1 MDTLQVTA
9 SADALRNRASALIDA
24 GRIGAARPILAAARA
39 LSPESSEFA
48 LLGARIALGAGTWHE
63 ALQELD
69 KGIAAAPDH
78 VGLLKCRADVRQR
91 IGDHE
96 GAARDAADA
105 VIADPA
111 DPEVQ
116 GDSRGGTA

>member
-1 MDTLQVTA
+1 MDTLHVTA
-9 SADALRNRASALIDA
+9 SADALRKRASALLEA

-39 LSPESSEFA
+39 LSTESPEFA
-48 LLGARIALGAGTWHE
+48 LIAARIALGSGTWQA

-69 KGIAAAPDH
+69 KGIAIAPDH
-78 VGLLKCRADVRQR
+78 VGLLKCRADVRRR

-105 VIADPA
+105 VI
-111 DPEVQ
+111 
-116 GDSRGGTA
+116 